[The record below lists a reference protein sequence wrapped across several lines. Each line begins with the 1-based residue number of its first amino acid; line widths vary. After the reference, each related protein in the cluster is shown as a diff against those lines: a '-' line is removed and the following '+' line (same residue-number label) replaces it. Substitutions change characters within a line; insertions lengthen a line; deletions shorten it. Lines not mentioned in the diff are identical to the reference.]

1 MKCIICDTET
11 EKLNSLC
18 SDECMNVHMFQKLQ
32 TVPGLYA
39 ADPAA
44 KERAKI
50 VAWMRATIATAYE
63 LDGPG
68 TLSPQWFADA
78 IERGEHLK

>member
-18 SDECMNVHMFQKLQ
+18 SDGCMNVHMFQKLQ

-39 ADPAA
+39 DDPAA

-50 VAWMRATIATAYE
+50 VAWLREVFETGPPYDTAE
-63 LDGPG
+63 VL
-68 TLSPQWFADA
+68 ADD